1 MNYWMI
7 YKTGLDF
14 DDILLESDGIYLT
27 GLTFIQDDDINITTS
42 DLEIFRETI
51 RWLDIYFSGKIPDFD
66 LKYRLLNE
74 TPFRRE
80 VWDILNTIPY
90 GKTLTYGDIA
100 KIIAK
105 NRNIKRM
112 SSQAVGG
119 AVGKNP
125 LCIIIPCHRVIGN
138 NNKIVGYAGGIKNKK
153 ALLKLENID
162 IDL

>member
-90 GKTLTYGDIA
+90 GKTMTYGDIA

>member
-51 RWLDIYFSGKIPDFD
+51 CWLDIYFSGKIPDFD

-90 GKTLTYGDIA
+90 GKTMTYGDIA

>member
-27 GLTFIQDDDINITTS
+27 GLTFIQDDDINITPS

-80 VWDILNTIPY
+80 VWDVLNTIPY
-90 GKTLTYGDIA
+90 GKTMTYGDIA